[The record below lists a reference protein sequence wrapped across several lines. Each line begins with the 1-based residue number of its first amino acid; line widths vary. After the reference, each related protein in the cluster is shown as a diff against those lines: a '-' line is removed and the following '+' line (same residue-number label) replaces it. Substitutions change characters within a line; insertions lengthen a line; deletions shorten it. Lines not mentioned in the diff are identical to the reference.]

1 MIATVKIYREPEN
14 EHLILDEEAL
24 TEYHRLTAELGIPA
38 VKADKVPNVYQP
50 INQSQVRILTALCPM
65 SAKITDY
72 TKSTIPVEVLQ
83 TIKFAQD
90 MEMFDWMEVWYD
102 DKAPDPMIIGKNFMS
117 EDDRA
122 KGYNWRT
129 HHTLVAR
136 WGDCAYEFL
145 ELLELGRKRIIQNLT
160 NEAKEIKQL
169 VDLFLAEPE
178 LHAEKFIQN
187 GTITYKK

>member
-1 MIATVKIYREPEN
+1 MEVKVYREPEN

-24 TEYHRLTAELGIPA
+24 NEYHKLTAELGIPA
-38 VKADKVPNVYQP
+38 VKPEKVPNVYQP
-50 INQSQVRILTALCPM
+50 LNQAQVRILNALCPT
-65 SAKITDY
+65 AVKITAY

-83 TIKFAQD
+83 TIKFAKD

-102 DKAPDPMIIGKNFMS
+102 DKAPDPMIIGKNYMS
-117 EDDRA
+117 EEDRT
-122 KGYNWRT
+122 KGYNWRV

-145 ELLELGRKRIIQNLT
+145 DLLELGRKRIIQNLI

-169 VDLFLAEPE
+169 AEIFLAEPE
-178 LHAEKFIQN
+178 VHAEKFIQN